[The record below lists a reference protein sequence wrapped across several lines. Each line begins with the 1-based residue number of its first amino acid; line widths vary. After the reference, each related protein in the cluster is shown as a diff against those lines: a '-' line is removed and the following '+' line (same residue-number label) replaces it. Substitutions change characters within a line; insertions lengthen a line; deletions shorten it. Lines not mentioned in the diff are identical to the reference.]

1 MSITMPGANK
11 TLAQKEGRELRYHAL
26 DARIYLT
33 AEALITQIGHDN
45 TGLTRDTA
53 WNTTSEKVVTGAQTE
68 YTTRGEETLSIDP
81 FYCRKGDPVS
91 LLLQHIDMEELEGD
105 AIKRYYYEAKVD
117 ETGETIYAFK
127 KIASVKPTSFGGEAA
142 NADTVPFELSL
153 SGKKIPQEFDFA
165 TGAFTD
171 VAVTTP

>member
-1 MSITMPGANK
+1 MPITMPGANK
-11 TLAQKEGRELRYHAL
+11 TLPQKEARELRYHAL
-26 DARIYLT
+26 DARIDLSE
-33 AEALITQIGHDN
+33 EALITQIGHDN
-45 TGLTRDTA
+45 TGLTRGTT

-68 YTTRGEETLSIDP
+68 YTTRGDETMTVDP

-91 LLLQHIDMEELEGD
+91 LLLQHIDMDELEGD

-127 KIASVKPTSFGGEAA
+127 KLASVKPTSFGGEAVA
-142 NADTVPFELSL
+142 ADAIPFELTL
-153 SGKKIPQEFDFA
+153 SGKKIPQDFDFA
-165 TGAFTD
+165 TGEFSD